1 MCARRLG
8 KCGGRELG
16 FASDIELMF
25 IYPGNGKTTGPQ
37 VITTTEFYEKLVQ
50 RFRHVHPRPARRHF

>member
-1 MCARRLG
+1 MAIHRDTDGSCEMSFRLCALG

-25 IYPGNGKTTGPQ
+25 VYTGNGSYKWSGSRIEIQ
-37 VITTTEFYEKLVQ
+37 
-50 RFRHVHPRPARRHF
+50 